1 MSRQNVVEIGSIVKL
16 RRSFCCRLAI
26 LLLAAS
32 VGMRE
37 QLSSRSIR
45 RNASSCSIGGLTI
58 IAPDLSSDAER
69 LAIVV
74 DHRVEIAHVNQVF
87 KEVKLNRGSK
97 LVYFEE

>member
-1 MSRQNVVEIGSIVKL
+1 M
-16 RRSFCCRLAI
+16 